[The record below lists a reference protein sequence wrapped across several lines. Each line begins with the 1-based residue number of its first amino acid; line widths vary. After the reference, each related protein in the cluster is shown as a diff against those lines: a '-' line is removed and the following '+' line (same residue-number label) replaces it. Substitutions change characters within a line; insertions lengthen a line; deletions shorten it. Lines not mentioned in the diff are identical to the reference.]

1 MKKTNFGIVKMQ
13 VINSLIESFS
23 KGEDA
28 LEKISSV
35 NFTEVVKS
43 SPFLV
48 MESIFYKNLENKHIK
63 EENSAARYIDE
74 CLSLFDKYT
83 RKDYI
88 KAHSQL
94 EVFNV
99 NENCECKLY
108 RHIDTLLYESLPMI
122 EDEITDV
129 DVLHESFEFV
139 LNHIQTNQPKQ
150 QLKESKFDKIKS
162 YFTKEEVLKKSI
174 ENFNQK
180 YSNLNE
186 SERTIVTVLTRGTL
200 TNKKELFE
208 GLKDENTKLLMKQLA
223 SSTNDIINDRIKK
236 SIDKINKMSFTESTP
251 NKDILKLYN
260 LKNNI
265 KD

>member
-1 MKKTNFGIVKMQ
+1 MKKTNFGIIKMQ

-23 KGEDA
+23 REDA
-28 LEKISSV
+28 LNKVSSV
-35 NFTEVVKS
+35 DFTEVVRTN
-43 SPFLV
+43 PFLV

-74 CLSLFDKYT
+74 CLSLFKKYT
-83 RKDYI
+83 KKDYI
-88 KAHSQL
+88 NAHSKL
-94 EVFNV
+94 EIFSV
-99 NENCECKLY
+99 NEDCDCKLY
-108 RHIDTLLYESLPMI
+108 KHIDTLLYESLPMTD
-122 EDEITDV
+122 DEITDI
-129 DVLHESFEFV
+129 DALHESFEFV
-139 LNHIQTNQPKQ
+139 LNHIKTNQPKQ

-186 SERTIVTVLTRGTL
+186 SERAIVATITKGTL
-200 TNKKELFE
+200 DNKRQLFE
-208 GLKDENTKLLMKQLA
+208 GLKDENSKLLMKQLA
-223 SSTNDIINDRIKK
+223 SSTNDIITDRIKK
-236 SIDKINKMSFTESTP
+236 SIDKINKMSFNETTP